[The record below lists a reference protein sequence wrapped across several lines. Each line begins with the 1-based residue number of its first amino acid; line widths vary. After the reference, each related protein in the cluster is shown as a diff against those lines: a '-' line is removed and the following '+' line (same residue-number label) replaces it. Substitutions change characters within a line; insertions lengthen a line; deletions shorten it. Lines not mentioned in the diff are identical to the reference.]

1 MKFYITYS
9 LILFLT
15 EYLTSIK
22 SEDSS
27 YSILDMELNSIDD
40 KLLNS
45 FKDFEFVKDKHDT
58 LNIRQKMKKV
68 ACLNIVIK
76 AIKESKA
83 DIINQLKAAKEENK
97 NNFNKFINNM
107 TNTCIKIIKEKDIK
121 EILNHEN
128 FAKKKFPLNKKDIKF
143 EEHLEQFFTENERIK
158 KVEEME
164 LIRLKRNKIISNTIF
179 IGSGVLLIFCIFS
192 LLRKK
197 RNTNKIEENN
207 TKKTGN
213 KKKKKKNE

>member
-143 EEHLEQFFTENERIK
+143 EEHLEQFFTENERVK

-192 LLRKK
+192 LLKKK
-197 RNTNKIEENN
+197 RSNKIEENN

>member
-40 KLLNS
+40 KLSNS

-107 TNTCIKIIKEKDIK
+107 TNTCIKIIKEKYIK

-143 EEHLEQFFTENERIK
+143 EEHLEQFFTENERVK

-192 LLRKK
+192 LLKKK
-197 RNTNKIEENN
+197 RYTNKIEENN

-213 KKKKKKNE
+213 KKKNKKNE

>member
-83 DIINQLKAAKEENK
+83 DIINQLKAAKEKNK

-143 EEHLEQFFTENERIK
+143 EEHLEQFFTENERVK

-164 LIRLKRNKIISNTIF
+164 LIRQKRNKIISNTIF

>member
-107 TNTCIKIIKEKDIK
+107 TDTCIKIIKEKDIK

-179 IGSGVLLIFCIFS
+179 VGSGVLLIFCVFS
-192 LLRKK
+192 LLKKK
-197 RNTNKIEENN
+197 RYTNKIEENN
-207 TKKTGN
+207 TKKAGN

>member
-192 LLRKK
+192 LL
-197 RNTNKIEENN
+197 
-207 TKKTGN
+207 
-213 KKKKKKNE
+213 KKKDILIK

>member
-128 FAKKKFPLNKKDIKF
+128 FAKKK
-143 EEHLEQFFTENERIK
+143 
-158 KVEEME
+158 
-164 LIRLKRNKIISNTIF
+164 IS
-179 IGSGVLLIFCIFS
+179 SQ
-192 LLRKK
+192 
-197 RNTNKIEENN
+197 
-207 TKKTGN
+207 
-213 KKKKKKNE
+213 

>member
-192 LLRKK
+192 LLKKK
-197 RNTNKIEENN
+197 RYTNKIEENN